1 MQCKPLGHIQ
11 AEDKFIMVAS
21 LLADFR
27 RGGWQSA
34 RCFSGRLPSSPTA
47 IRPLVFGTIAI
58 VPYGNTAR
66 FGLNRK
72 TEKIQEIG
80 AKRIVETGAFLYN
93 SKQKRGLTVSVY
105 QAIVLGLVQGIGEFL
120 PISSS
125 GHLVLMP
132 WLFHWET
139 PGLDYDVALHM
150 GTLLAV
156 VLYFRR
162 DWFRLFRAAL
172 GRGRPDDRRLFCF
185 LVVASL
191 PAAAAGFLLQD
202 ILEESLRSPL
212 ITAFNLIF
220 FGVLLYAADR
230 RRQWRTLDNMTLSD
244 ALVIGC
250 AQAVAL
256 MPGVSRSGIT
266 MTAARCFSFSRRDAA
281 RFSFLLS
288 TPVIFGAGLFQL
300 RDLSP
305 AALTLP
311 FWLGLAVAA
320 LVGLLAIAFLLR
332 FIQRADFKL
341 FVVYRIL
348 LGLVIAVLFFRQ

>member
-1 MQCKPLGHIQ
+1 M
-11 AEDKFIMVAS
+11 
-21 LLADFR
+21 
-27 RGGWQSA
+27 
-34 RCFSGRLPSSPTA
+34 
-47 IRPLVFGTIAI
+47 
-58 VPYGNTAR
+58 
-66 FGLNRK
+66 
-72 TEKIQEIG
+72 
-80 AKRIVETGAFLYN
+80 
-93 SKQKRGLTVSVY
+93 SVY